1 MSIKKKITL
10 LFMSSLIVML
20 GIGVWIEYINEQKN
34 QQILIVKYL
43 SAAKELIPIIA
54 NSDHKALS
62 KKLQE
67 LQLIP
72 LQIPPS
78 PSIYEKPFTF
88 GKIAIIK
95 NNFDYYLIIN
105 YLDETLTL
113 YDKTQKIFAKQRYIT
128 YIMLIVDVVILIAI
142 YLAILKIVSPIKEL
156 SKKMERFAKGAYET
170 RMHIVG
176 DKELQTAAKSFN
188 NLAESLQNSIQEREN
203 LLKFIGHELKTPLAK
218 AKFALDK
225 KDITTLAK
233 NIEDIERL
241 VNEILHMH
249 LLSTQNLNIKRFK
262 AQTLIAEALNRLYIE
277 NEEDIEIEIEDF
289 SIEAD
294 LYYMGIALKN
304 LIDNALKYTE
314 KLPIKIITKN
324 STIEVISYGRKLK
337 KNFNFY
343 IEPFQKENSKGY
355 GLGLSIV
362 DLIIKKHDFSFI
374 YVYKD
379 GKNIFIINFR

>member
-1 MSIKKKITL
+1 MN
-10 LFMSSLIVML
+10 SLIVML
-20 GIGVWIEYINEQKN
+20 SIGLWIEYINEQKN
-34 QQILIVKYL
+34 QQLLTAKYL

-54 NSDHKALS
+54 NSDQKALS
-62 KKLQE
+62 KKLQK

-78 PSIYEKPFTF
+78 PPIYERPFTF
-88 GKIAIIK
+88 GKIAIVK
-95 NNFDYYLIIN
+95 SDHAYYLIIN
-105 YLDETLTL
+105 YLDETLAL
-113 YDKTQKIFAKQRYIT
+113 YDKSQKIFAKQRFIT
-128 YIMLIVDVVILIAI
+128 YIMLIVDVIILIAI

-176 DKELQTAAKSFN
+176 DKELQIAAKSFN

-218 AKFALDK
+218 AKFALER
-225 KDITTLAK
+225 KDIATLTK
-233 NIEDIERL
+233 NIKDLERL

-249 LLSTQNLNIKRFK
+249 LLSTQTLNIKRFK

-294 LYYMGIALKN
+294 LYYMSIALKN